1 MIKLFAK
8 LSQKHNVDMKQF
20 CEECPEYL
28 PAVCSLLESNDLSV
42 KCESIVQP
50 GDAIVM
56 SVIVSTKVK
65 LLLKLQLSK
74 ILLKLAPGAKKDH
87 TFRFHT

>member
-42 KCESIVQP
+42 KCESVFQP
-50 GDAIVM
+50 KNAIVL
-56 SVIVSTKVK
+56 SVVVSVKV
-65 LLLKLQLSK
+65 
-74 ILLKLAPGAKKDH
+74 
-87 TFRFHT
+87 

>member
-1 MIKLFAK
+1 MFQKFTLQQFSVPSVIKLFAK

-42 KCESIVQP
+42 KCESVFRP
-50 GDAIVM
+50 GNAIVL
-56 SVIVSTKVK
+56 SVVVSIKV
-65 LLLKLQLSK
+65 
-74 ILLKLAPGAKKDH
+74 
-87 TFRFHT
+87 